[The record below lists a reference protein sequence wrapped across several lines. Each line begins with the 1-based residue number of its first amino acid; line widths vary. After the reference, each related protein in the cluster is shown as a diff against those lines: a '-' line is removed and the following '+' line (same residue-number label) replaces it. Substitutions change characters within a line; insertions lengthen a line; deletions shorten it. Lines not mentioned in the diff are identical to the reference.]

1 MPPSARE
8 AHFALRAFNVEIAG
22 IKDSSRL
29 VAGRAAARGSVEGG
43 GGLSRF
49 NDSNHNGGGNS
60 SSSSMAT
67 RLRMQWW
74 RDAISGIYEGHNATA
89 DDDDDDYLASS
100 ARRNPTIRSLANAV
114 RTHGLTHRFLG
125 RIVEAREADLDVS
138 QYRRVRDVAQYG
150 EDTMSN
156 VLYLTLECLGVSI
169 IICGGK
175 NISPPSPLPRERRK
189 APRVCALHTFPPLS
203 LSVLVPPHTN
213 HRIITLAGSRRENG
227 YGRFGRGRRSWD
239 THGAPVHGLPRHA
252 GRMFHPV
259 GFGE

>member
-1 MPPSARE
+1 MHDVVCGLLMPPSSRE
-8 AHFALRAFNVEIAG
+8 AYFALRAFNVEIAG
-22 IKDSSRL
+22 IKDSSSRL
-29 VAGRAAARGSVEGG
+29 VVAGRVGG
-43 GGLSRF
+43 GGGGGGPSRF
-49 NDSNHNGGGNS
+49 NDSNHDGGGDS

-89 DDDDDDYLASS
+89 DDDDDDGGGYLAFSSS
-100 ARRNPTIRSLANAV
+100 ARRNPTIRSLASAV

-169 IICGGK
+169 
-175 NISPPSPLPRERRK
+175 
-189 APRVCALHTFPPLS
+189 
-203 LSVLVPPHTN
+203 
-213 HRIITLAGSRRENG
+213 
-227 YGRFGRGRRSWD
+227 
-239 THGAPVHGLPRHA
+239 
-252 GRMFHPV
+252 
-259 GFGE
+259 